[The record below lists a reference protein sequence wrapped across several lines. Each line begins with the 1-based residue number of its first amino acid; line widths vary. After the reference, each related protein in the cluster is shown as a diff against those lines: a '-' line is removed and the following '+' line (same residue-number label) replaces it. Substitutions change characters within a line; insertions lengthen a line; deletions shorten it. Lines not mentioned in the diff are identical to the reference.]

1 LLRTPHAADFCNTI
15 GLKPDIEPRCP
26 NVAELPKPE
35 VLSAAAY
42 GVFCGKTSF
51 GNVIKTRFSR
61 TAPEIGQPL
70 GV

>member
-1 LLRTPHAADFCNTI
+1 MVSI
-15 GLKPDIEPRCP
+15 GIDVCE
-26 NVAELPKPE
+26 VPKPE

-42 GVFCGKTSF
+42 GVFCRKTSF
-51 GNVIKTRFSR
+51 GNVIKTRSSR